1 MLRKYKNTKR
11 SEISCKIIKPLG
23 AKKMENF
30 KTYIFNSMRTD
41 FSKYLDFKD
50 RANTTDTKKRY
61 IDDLEVYI
69 EEHLKFRTLIE
80 DYTDIFN
87 KSDIRAFLTSRKSTT
102 NKYALSNLLSFYHY
116 NDRINDSFFLEIKNE
131 LKKYKVKKPKDMD
144 FLSGNDFKFI
154 FDSALESEEYDQEKT
169 EKQLLKLIL
178 LLSYNYMFEQRHLFN
193 LLWDDID
200 IQNRTIRNPR
210 YNAAELNQDKFEL
223 NNEVYELLLSLY
235 EMSNK
240 IESKYI
246 FENMRNDKNS
256 INNLLGILNNR
267 QKNSLQISSKVNL
280 QKMIR
285 SKILLDLMNSEGK
298 SLINFYKIFGVTKDT
313 QLTTAIKEYLVLEK
327 SKMQNDL

>member
-11 SEISCKIIKPLG
+11 SEISCKIIKP
-23 AKKMENF
+23 
-30 KTYIFNSMRTD
+30 
-41 FSKYLDFKD
+41 FKD

-116 NDRINDSFFLEIKNE
+116 NERINDSFFLEIKNE

-285 SKILLDLMNSEGK
+285 SRILLDLMNSEGK